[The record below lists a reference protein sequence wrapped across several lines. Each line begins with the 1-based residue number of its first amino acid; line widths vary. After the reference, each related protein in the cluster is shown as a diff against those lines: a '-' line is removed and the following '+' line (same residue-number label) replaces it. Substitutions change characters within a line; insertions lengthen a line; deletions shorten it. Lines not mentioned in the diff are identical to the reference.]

1 MRIVTGNLIFDEHV
15 RKYGRNA
22 ERAHICQVIHN
33 WFGAIR
39 SVSPTQGGRDW
50 ARIQDR
56 DIKELPAGMFVQGA
70 HVVGGGIAARF
81 TGLSHEVAHINLQR
95 PGARDLFGNPA
106 NQQVGYQ

>member
-1 MRIVTGNLIFDEHV
+1 MRIVTNNVIFDEDV

-22 ERAHICQVIHN
+22 ERAHFCQVIHN

-39 SVSPTQGGRDW
+39 GVSPAQGGRDR

-56 DIKELPAGMFVQGA
+56 DIKELPAGMFMQGA
-70 HVVGGGIAARF
+70 HVVGGGIAAGF
-81 TGLSHEVAHINLQR
+81 AWLSHEVAHINLQR